1 VSRDHKKNFALLL
14 LVLAPGVMLAQTPRT
29 NLEMILQL
37 FDRAATHAAAEVSRN
52 GESAVWIKSPA
63 NQKPEERFW
72 VSRLVTVFNDSLR
85 WPVFSEPVDS
95 LNTMV
100 LTYRLTRCEI
110 IYQPLPRRRF
120 WQKAR
125 WQRTANVIVELGA
138 QNVSTRQIGF
148 QRIFSESAADTLAK
162 KILPHLEDQNFPFT
176 IGRREKREE
185 SSGWLEPILI
195 TSATGVVIYLFYSL
209 RSR

>member
-1 VSRDHKKNFALLL
+1 MLP
-14 LVLAPGVMLAQTPRT
+14 LVLVADVMFAQTPRT
-29 NLEMILQL
+29 NLEMILRL
-37 FDRAATHAAAEVSRN
+37 FDRAATHAAAEISRH

-63 NQKPEERFW
+63 EAKPEEQFFA
-72 VSRLVTVFNDSLR
+72 SRLVTVFTDSLR
-85 WPVFSEPVDS
+85 WPVFGEPVDS
-95 LNTMV
+95 LKTMI

-110 IYQPLPRRRF
+110 VYQPLPRWRF

-138 QNVSTRQIGF
+138 QNAWTRQIGF
-148 QRIFSESAADTLAK
+148 QRIFSESATDTLAK
-162 KILPHLEDQNFPFT
+162 KILPRFEDKNFPFT
-176 IGRREKREE
+176 IGRRENREE

>member
-1 VSRDHKKNFALLL
+1 MLM
-14 LVLAPGVMLAQTPRT
+14 LVLAPGVMFAQIPRT

-37 FDRAATHAAAEVSRN
+37 FDRAATHAAAEISRN

-63 NQKPEERFW
+63 DAKPEERFLA
-72 VSRLVTVFNDSLR
+72 SRLVTVFTDSLR
-85 WPVFSEPVDS
+85 WPVFTEPVDT
-95 LNTMV
+95 LNAKI
-100 LTYRLTRCEI
+100 LTYRLAHCEI
-110 IYQPLPRRRF
+110 AYRPLPRRRF

-125 WQRTANVIVELGA
+125 WQRTANVLVELGA
-138 QNVSTRQIGF
+138 QNASTRQIGF
-148 QRIFSESAADTLAK
+148 QKIFSESASDTLATK
-162 KILPHLEDQNFPFT
+162 TLLHLEDQNLLFT
-176 IGRREKREE
+176 IGRRENREE